1 LVGGDHQNGTLWL
14 MNGRRIASE
23 QTVKRQL
30 AEKIKI
36 PIDRK
41 LAIQIKP
48 RIGLCNVMSMM
59 CRRIERQDF
68 ETNS

>member
-1 LVGGDHQNGTLWL
+1 MVDEREARR
-14 MNGRRIASE
+14 GRGNSRAP
-23 QTVKRQL
+23 
-30 AEKIKI
+30 EKIKI

-41 LAIQIKP
+41 LAMQIKP